1 MASVNVFLYFEW
13 FRSDWMTSLKK
24 LTGWHNG
31 INERYFIV
39 CLGLKVVEDFR
50 DGVEHEPV
58 LRLLKAASQVS
69 K

>member
-1 MASVNVFLYFEW
+1 MASVNVSLYFEW
-13 FRSDWMTSLKK
+13 FRSDWMTSLKN

-50 DGVEHEPV
+50 DGVEQV
-58 LRLLKAASQVS
+58 LRLLKTASQVS